1 MSSHWRQKIKG
12 YIAHKWGLTSNLPA
26 NHPYKTG
33 FPTEDTRTD
42 DYWYAVAL
50 CLDPRESIK
59 NTDIFDSKIN
69 DLNDK
74 YSDVDFTDPKNKK
87 QYDKYN
93 KEAGKLWSDSYKEMA
108 IKNIGKDPVTK
119 GYEYIDELPYMHMY
133 D

>member
-1 MSSHWRQKIKG
+1 MIINEDDYLEHFGVKGMKWGVRRRQKRADRKAKRQLKKDIKQFN
-12 YIAHKWGLTSNLPA
+12 KRKSNWVDVYNNA
-26 NHPYKTG
+26 
-33 FPTEDTRTD
+33 
-42 DYWYAVAL
+42 A
-50 CLDPRESIK
+50 
-59 NTDIFDSKIN
+59 DIFDSKIN

-119 GYEYIDELPYMHMY
+119 GYEYIDELPYMYMY

>member
-1 MSSHWRQKIKG
+1 MIINEDDYLEHFGVKGMKWGVRRRQKRADRKAKRQLKKDIKQFN
-12 YIAHKWGLTSNLPA
+12 KRKSNWV
-26 NHPYKTG
+26 
-33 FPTEDTRTD
+33 D
-42 DYWYAVAL
+42 V
-50 CLDPRESIK
+50 
-59 NTDIFDSKIN
+59 FDSKIN

-119 GYEYIDELPYMHMY
+119 GYEYIDGLPYMHMY

>member
-1 MSSHWRQKIKG
+1 MIINEDDYLEHFGVKGMKWGVRRRQKRADRKAKRQLKKDIKQFN
-12 YIAHKWGLTSNLPA
+12 KRKSNWV
-26 NHPYKTG
+26 
-33 FPTEDTRTD
+33 D
-42 DYWYAVAL
+42 V
-50 CLDPRESIK
+50 
-59 NTDIFDSKIN
+59 FDSKIN

>member
-1 MSSHWRQKIKG
+1 MTDELYHFGVKG
-12 YIAHKWGLTSNLPA
+12 MKWGRSTKAKRADRKAKRQLKKDIKQFNKRKSNWVDVYNNA
-26 NHPYKTG
+26 
-33 FPTEDTRTD
+33 
-42 DYWYAVAL
+42 A
-50 CLDPRESIK
+50 
-59 NTDIFDSKIN
+59 DIFDSKIN

-87 QYDKYN
+87 KYDKYN